1 MNKLELISALREKAD
16 LSKPEASTVVDLF
29 FDSMADTLSRGG
41 QVQIRGLCTFCVKK
55 YKGYI
60 GLNPK
65 SGEKVPIK
73 PKKLPFFKAGKG
85 LKGRVNRHVK
95 I

>member
-1 MNKLELISALREKAD
+1 MNKLELISALKEQANLPKT
-16 LSKPEASTVVDLF
+16 EAASVVELF
-29 FDSMADTLSRGG
+29 FDKMADTLSRGG
-41 QVQIRGLCTFCVKK
+41 QVQIRGLCSFCIKK

-65 SGEKVPIK
+65 TGDKVPIK

-85 LKGRVNRHVK
+85 LKGRMNRQK
-95 I
+95 L